1 MSIVFPFS
9 VWLLENVHTARSVG
23 EIGIIFE
30 QHNESMSL
38 GRRWRGGTKGKICHM
53 AARCC
58 CRCEGMEAPS
68 AWRSRLSGRRSQLF
82 ALFVLKWLRERGP
95 KMAKLHYFQTS
106 FRILRDI
113 IHVVQEMRK
122 SISKGKLLYVK
133 SLSTLRESFHI
144 DLHDCLFE

>member
-1 MSIVFPFS
+1 
-9 VWLLENVHTARSVG
+9 
-23 EIGIIFE
+23 
-30 QHNESMSL
+30 
-38 GRRWRGGTKGKICHM
+38 
-53 AARCC
+53 
-58 CRCEGMEAPS
+58 
-68 AWRSRLSGRRSQLF
+68 
-82 ALFVLKWLRERGP
+82 
-95 KMAKLHYFQTS
+95 MAKLHYFQTS